1 MVVRQ
6 QLEIA
11 EDKHVAD
18 ATTFRLDTADI
29 AIEAGWQLESMSRI
43 DEFSKDGV
51 TVMVQ
56 YAADD
61 EIESLTRSR
70 EGRADDVC
78 GADSPGKAER
88 LRIWLGVRAAAGPKT
103 SVNGLPSIPY
113 KQDRPSGCWTL
124 ESFAEAVDDPQDRA
138 FLIRFLELV
147 AANSVLPRK
156 GSYPP
161 LYFGM
166 QPGGWMFVYPFGR
179 RHPPF
184 KFSIRQGQLMISGCW
199 TKFPKVLGH
208 PGFAPLASMLDL
220 DEKGPASDVSIAGLD
235 PDEVWEVGE
244 MVSQAIN

>member
-1 MVVRQ
+1 M
-6 QLEIA
+6 
-11 EDKHVAD
+11 AD

-61 EIESLTRSR
+61 EIDSLTRSR
-70 EGRADDVC
+70 EGSADEVY
-78 GADSPGKAER
+78 GADSPGKAAR
-88 LRIWLGVRAAAGPKT
+88 LRIWLGVRAPGAGPKI
-103 SVNGLPSIPY
+103 SVTGLPDIRY

-124 ESFAEAVDDPQDRA
+124 ESFVGAVDDPQDRE
-138 FLIRFLELV
+138 FLMRFLELV
-147 AANSVLPRK
+147 AANGVLPRK
-156 GSYPP
+156 GSHPP

-199 TKFPKVLGH
+199 TRFPRVVGH

-220 DEKGPASDVSIAGLD
+220 DEKGPASDVPVTGLD
-235 PDEVWEVGE
+235 ADEVWEVGE
-244 MVSQAIN
+244 KVSKAIN